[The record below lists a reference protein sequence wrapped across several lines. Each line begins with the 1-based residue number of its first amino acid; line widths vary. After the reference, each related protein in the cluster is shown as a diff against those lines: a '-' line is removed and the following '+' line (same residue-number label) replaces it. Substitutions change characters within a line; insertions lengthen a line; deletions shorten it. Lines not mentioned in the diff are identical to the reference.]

1 MVIGSLPTIP
11 FIVERLKITP
21 LVYKG
26 DKLDKRLPDITVMF
40 NPESYSISKSVT
52 WSPPPSPGGG
62 VGTTDRK
69 VNAPTL
75 TFGGGGSR
83 QLTLELFFDVSQ
95 SSISDLAGRAIRTK
109 SLFQTV
115 LPDVRN
121 ETNQIVNLTRI
132 TRGESGSEEPPRVC
146 EVSWGQAP
154 TNSDF
159 PFKGV
164 ITSLTQKFTLFA
176 PDGRPLRANL
186 NVTFLEFLPPEEDQR
201 KTDPELT
208 SHIVR
213 RGDTLSRIAAKVYSD
228 PTKWRSIAAANRL
241 SDPRQ
246 LDALIGQRLTIPKL
260 RS

>member
-1 MVIGSLPTIP
+1 M
-11 FIVERLKITP
+11 VERLKIAP

-26 DKLDKRLPDITVMF
+26 DKLERRLPDITVMF
-40 NPESYSISKSVT
+40 NPESYSISKTVT
-52 WSPPPSPGGG
+52 WSPPPSSGGG
-62 VGTTDRK
+62 SGTTDRK

-83 QLTLELFFDVSQ
+83 QLTLELFFDVT
-95 SSISDLAGRAIRTK
+95 DDDHRAGVTPNP
-109 SLFQTV
+109 
-115 LPDVRN
+115 LPDVRQA
-121 ETNQIVNLTRI
+121 TNQIVALTQMV
-132 TRGESGSEEPPRVC
+132 RGEQKQAEPPSVC
-146 EVSWGQAP
+146 EVSWGKAP

-159 PFKGV
+159 PFRGV

-208 SHIVR
+208 SHMVR
-213 RGDTLSRIAAKVYSD
+213 RGDTLSRIAAKVYRD
-228 PTKWRSIAAANRL
+228 PTAWRPIAAANRL

-246 LDALIGQRLTIPKL
+246 LDTLIGQRLTIPKL

>member
-1 MVIGSLPTIP
+1 M
-11 FIVERLKITP
+11 VERLKITP

-26 DKLDKRLPDITVMF
+26 DKLEKRLPDITVMF
-40 NPESYSISKSVT
+40 NPESYSISKSVS
-52 WSPPPSPGGG
+52 WSPPPSSGGG
-62 VGTTDRK
+62 SSTTDRK

-83 QLTLELFFDVSQ
+83 QLTLELFFDVTQ
-95 SSISDLAGRAIRTK
+95 SDKPIETK
-109 SLFQTV
+109 
-115 LPDVRN
+115 PDVRQ
-121 ETNQIVNLTRI
+121 ETNQIVDLTRMI
-132 TRGESGSEEPPRVC
+132 RGEQGSAEPPRVC

-159 PFKGV
+159 PFQGV

-186 NVTFLEFLPPEEDQR
+186 NLTFLEFLPPEEDQR

-213 RGDTLSRIAAKVYSD
+213 RGDTLSRIADKVYSD
-228 PTKWRSIAAANRL
+228 PTKWRSIATANRL

-260 RS
+260 LS

>member
-1 MVIGSLPTIP
+1 M
-11 FIVERLKITP
+11 VERLKITP

-26 DKLDKRLPDITVMF
+26 NKVANRLPDITVMF
-40 NPESYSISKSVT
+40 NPESYTISKTVT
-52 WSPPPSPGGG
+52 WSPPPSSGGG
-62 VGTTDRK
+62 NGKTDRK

-83 QLTLELFFDVSQ
+83 QLTLELFFDVTDANQ
-95 SSISDLAGRAIRTK
+95 RGGTA
-109 SLFQTV
+109 
-115 LPDVRN
+115 PDVRT
-121 ETNQIVNLTRI
+121 ETNQIVALTRMV
-132 TRGESGSEEPPRVC
+132 RGEQGHEEPPRVC
-146 EVSWGQAP
+146 EVSWGKAP
-154 TNSDF
+154 NDSDF

-213 RGDTLSRIAAKVYSD
+213 RGDTLSRIAADVYSD
-228 PTKWRSIAAANRL
+228 PTRWRVIASANRL
-241 SDPRQ
+241 SDPRH
-246 LDALIGQRLTIPKL
+246 LDALIGKRLTIPKL
-260 RS
+260 P

>member
-1 MVIGSLPTIP
+1 M
-11 FIVERLKITP
+11 VERLKITP

-26 DKLDKRLPDITVMF
+26 NQVVNRLPDITVMF
-40 NPESYSISKSVT
+40 NPESYTISKTVT
-52 WSPPPSPGGG
+52 WGPPPSSGGG
-62 VGTTDRK
+62 SAKTDRK

-83 QLTLELFFDVSQ
+83 QLTLELFFDVTDGNQ
-95 SSISDLAGRAIRTK
+95 PAGTAPAGPR
-109 SLFQTV
+109 
-115 LPDVRN
+115 DVRN
-121 ETNQIVNLTRI
+121 QTNQIVALTRMV
-132 TRGESGSEEPPRVC
+132 RGDQGHEEPPRVC

-154 TNSDF
+154 NDSDF

-176 PDGRPLRANL
+176 TDGRPLRANL

-208 SHIVR
+208 SYIVR
-213 RGDTLSRIAAKVYSD
+213 RGDTLSRIAAEMYSD
-228 PTKWRSIAAANRL
+228 PTRWRLIASANRL
-241 SDPRQ
+241 SDPRH

-260 RS
+260 T

>member
-1 MVIGSLPTIP
+1 M
-11 FIVERLKITP
+11 VERLKIAP
-21 LVYKG
+21 LVYQG
-26 DKLDKRLPDITVMF
+26 DKLVNRLPDITVMF

-52 WSPPPSPGGG
+52 WSPPPSSGGG
-62 VGTTDRK
+62 SGTTDRK

-83 QLTLELFFDVSQ
+83 QLTLELFFDVTQ
-95 SSISDLAGRAIRTK
+95 SDRPLGAN
-109 SLFQTV
+109 
-115 LPDVRN
+115 PDVRQ
-121 ETNQIVNLTRI
+121 ETDRIVALTRMV
-132 TRGESGSEEPPRVC
+132 RGDRGQEEPPRVC
-146 EVSWGQAP
+146 EVSWGKAP

-176 PDGRPLRANL
+176 ADGRPLRANL
-186 NVTFLEFLPPEEDQR
+186 NVTFVEFLPPEEDQR

-208 SHIVR
+208 SHVVR
-213 RGDTLSRIAAKVYSD
+213 RGDTLSRIAAEVYSD
-228 PTKWRSIAAANRL
+228 PTRWRAIAIANRL

-246 LDALIGQRLTIPKL
+246 LAALIGQRLTIPKL

>member
-1 MVIGSLPTIP
+1 M
-11 FIVERLKITP
+11 VERLKITP

-26 DKLDKRLPDITVMF
+26 DKLVNRLPDITVMF

-52 WSPPPSPGGG
+52 WSPPPSSSGGS
-62 VGTTDRK
+62 GTTDRK

-83 QLTLELFFDVSQ
+83 QLTLELFFDVTQ
-95 SSISDLAGRAIRTK
+95 SDKPLGTN
-109 SLFQTV
+109 
-115 LPDVRN
+115 PDVRQ
-121 ETNQIVNLTRI
+121 ETNRIVELTRMV
-132 TRGESGSEEPPRVC
+132 RGDRKDAEPPRVC
-146 EVSWGQAP
+146 EVSWGKAP

-164 ITSLTQKFTLFA
+164 ITSLSQKFTLFA

-213 RGDTLSRIAAKVYSD
+213 RGDTLSRIAAQVYSD
-228 PTKWRSIAAANRL
+228 PTSWRLIAAANRL
-241 SDPRQ
+241 DDPRQ
-246 LDALIGQRLTIPKL
+246 LDPFIGQRLIIPKI